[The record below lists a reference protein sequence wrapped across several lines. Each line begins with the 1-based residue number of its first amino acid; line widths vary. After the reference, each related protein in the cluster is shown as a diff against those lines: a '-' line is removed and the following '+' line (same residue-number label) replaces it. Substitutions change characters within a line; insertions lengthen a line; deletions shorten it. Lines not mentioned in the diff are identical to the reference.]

1 MLDAINW
8 HSFLF
13 LLFAGLTCGFA
24 IGVLL
29 STSIVRMAF
38 YLIVSLASTAGL
50 FFLAGAKFVG
60 AMQVMIYVGG
70 TLVLLIFGVMLTAK
84 AAFVSMKTRSS
95 DWVLASI
102 IGASLFTL
110 LAVTAISVDEWRVPR
125 ADQNSLSIIEGESA
139 TSLGWGLI
147 GIRVDKAHQTDPVLR
162 SGMSGYLLPFEI
174 VSVHLLVV
182 LIGAAY
188 LARTKTIVSYGTPQP
203 STFTM
208 PYSQLYFSFH
218 GRIPRHA
225 YWFHGVIVLNVVL
238 AIVMAPLAFG
248 IVDESLDRPPLFA
261 VLLAVFGSLL
271 VLWPALAIRAKR
283 WHDRGTS
290 TVWLLLPLLPVIGAI
305 WELVELGF
313 LRGTIG
319 SNRHGSDPLQ

>member
-102 IGASLFTL
+102 IGA
-110 LAVTAISVDEWRVPR
+110 
-125 ADQNSLSIIEGESA
+125 
-139 TSLGWGLI
+139 
-147 GIRVDKAHQTDPVLR
+147 
-162 SGMSGYLLPFEI
+162 
-174 VSVHLLVV
+174 
-182 LIGAAY
+182 
-188 LARTKTIVSYGTPQP
+188 
-203 STFTM
+203 
-208 PYSQLYFSFH
+208 
-218 GRIPRHA
+218 
-225 YWFHGVIVLNVVL
+225 
-238 AIVMAPLAFG
+238 
-248 IVDESLDRPPLFA
+248 
-261 VLLAVFGSLL
+261 
-271 VLWPALAIRAKR
+271 
-283 WHDRGTS
+283 
-290 TVWLLLPLLPVIGAI
+290 
-305 WELVELGF
+305 
-313 LRGTIG
+313 
-319 SNRHGSDPLQ
+319 